1 MYAVVDIKGKQYKAE
16 KGTLLKVDHLDG
28 AEGDE
33 VSFDQVMLLS
43 DGEKV
48 QVGTPFVKGAVVKT
62 KLEKHGKGEKV
73 VVLKYRKRK
82 GSRKKRGHR
91 QHYSFVR
98 VEEIVGA

>member
-16 KGTLLKVDHLDG
+16 KGGLLRVDHIEG
-28 AEGDE
+28 TEGDE
-33 VSFDQVMLLS
+33 VSFEQVMLVS

-48 QVGTPFVKGAVVKT
+48 KVGNPFVKGASIKT
-62 KLEKHGKGEKV
+62 KLEKHGKGDKV
-73 VVLKYRKRK
+73 VVMKFKRRK
-82 GSRKKRGHR
+82 GYQRKRGHR

>member
-16 KGTLLKVDHLDG
+16 QGSLLRVDRLEG

-43 DGEKV
+43 DGDKV
-48 QVGTPFVKGAVVKT
+48 KVGTPFVKGAVVKT
-62 KLEKHGKGEKV
+62 KLEKHGKGDKV
-73 VVLKYRKRK
+73 VVLKYKRRK
-82 GSRKKRGHR
+82 GYQKKRGHR